1 MTYSIL
7 SLEEATKRFFPNT
20 FGFFE
25 DYRQHKNEVVKVI
38 ESDFACADLCL
49 DVQPNDPTIAYV
61 FMGNLTVTG
70 NIWNENTDYAISFM
84 ALKNVKAKNIA
95 VGGQD
100 IYVKGHLEVE
110 ELLCGSYNHGSMT
123 VKGNVKAQYILNDDY
138 TFLFERRVDGIVLN
152 DIKSGYYKINNW
164 KESLDNYIFKKPS
177 NIEYWDVFNPLIY
190 DNYNNCFDF
199 NALIKLLVKG
209 DKLLVNNAD
218 KYNELQVNNYL
229 LLELFKELNLKHT
242 VNEFG
247 FGLKQLDLSFNFH
260 KNTPNYYLE
269 IKLKNESFEY
279 ELKETIFTI
288 LLLKP
293 NNLPQK
299 LDNKNDFK
307 NYYRAIIL
315 LKDALN
321 HVKTY
326 VIKRNEIINA
336 TLNLIPDLFPS
347 ELPFI
352 YNSLEQL
359 YNNPIGYYEDNKAF
373 FDELNSDYLDWAF
386 QKHAILALLK
396 QLDIAIVIN
405 GKEYISY
412 ALNDINQWFMKRHFD
427 IDTDW
432 KARGLYLKRRLEY
445 FSKDVL
451 IVNTICE
458 EKNIPLSILDFS
470 IWLNDRFIVFIPVK
484 NKDKHLFYQW
494 FELVIND

>member
-20 FGFFE
+20 FSFFE
-25 DYRQHKNEVVKVI
+25 DYRHHKNEVVKVI
-38 ESDFACADLCL
+38 ESDFVCADLCL

-70 NIWNENTDYAISFM
+70 NIWNENTDYAMSFM

-95 VGGQD
+95 VGGQH

-138 TFLFERRVDGIVLN
+138 TFLFERRVIGVVLN

-177 NIEYWDVFNPLIY
+177 NIEYWDVFNPCVY

-199 NALIKLLVKG
+199 NALIKLLNNNG
-209 DKLLVNNAD
+209 KLFMNNKD
-218 KYNELQVNNYL
+218 KYLELNVDNYF
-229 LLELFKELNLKHT
+229 LLELFKELNLKHNI
-242 VNEFG
+242 NEFG

-279 ELKETIFTI
+279 ELKDTVFTI
-288 LLLKP
+288 HLLKP

-299 LDNKNDFK
+299 LDNNNDFK
-307 NYYRAIIL
+307 NYYRAITII
-315 LKDALN
+315 KDALN
-321 HVKTY
+321 HIKAF
-326 VIKRNEIINA
+326 VIKRNAIINS
-336 TLNLIPDLFPS
+336 TLNLIPNLFPS

-373 FDELNSDYLDWAF
+373 FDGLNSDYLDWAF
-386 QKHAILALLK
+386 QKHAILAVLK

-412 ALNDINQWFMKRHFD
+412 ALNDINQWFTKRGFD

-470 IWLNDRFIVFIPVK
+470 IWLNDRFIVFIPIK
-484 NKDKHLFYQW
+484 NKDKNLFNQW
-494 FELVIND
+494 FELMVN